1 MLKNKF
7 KVIALLIAIV
17 FILMAPIVRAEDN
30 EAAGQTT
37 TENQAVIDGAE
48 EQATQSAISQDN
60 YKEGDVYLT
69 GDEVTIDYIVDGN
82 LFVFANTVNITSQ
95 IGGDAFIF
103 AKTVNVSN
111 TGYIFS
117 NLFTLATNVNING
130 MVYDLYASSDNVNI
144 SGYVYRDIRVS
155 TNNFSLSGVVGR
167 NAYLQKVNNIQVAT
181 NEGEENTV
189 TSQGSING
197 DLNYSAK
204 QELSIPDGI
213 VTGNINYTPVSN
225 SSASIQ
231 SYLLALGRFLV
242 TVIVIW
248 LLCLWLAPKFLNR
261 TDLILTKK
269 LPSTIGFGILTPIVI
284 LFVAAILL
292 LLGIAGTIGGLGIVI
307 LFVACAISTS
317 IFIIAINNLI
327 CKKLH
332 VEKTIGKFGIL
343 IIAAAVL
350 WLIALIPYVGGVIS
364 IIAAVLGLGLLV
376 NGILPSNRNKDFS
389 VDKKD
394 TSKENKSK
402 TEDKAKTKSETK
414 TEKPK
419 KEQKDKKSKKEN
431 KENKENK

>member
-37 TENQAVIDGAE
+37 EDQAVIDGAE

-69 GDEVTIDYIVDGN
+69 GNEVTIDYIVDGN

-394 TSKENKSK
+394 TSKENK
-402 TEDKAKTKSETK
+402 AKTKSETK

-431 KENKENK
+431 TKNK